1 MSKQWYYLNASSEKT
16 GPVSSETLKLL
27 VKEGI
32 IGRKTLLLLD
42 GMDRLIEAG
51 KVNGLF
57 EKRTKNSSAPAS
69 AESTSVFSVA
79 PASTESKSAY
89 SVAPISL
96 EELRPEQAKGPPPK
110 EEAHAPKHF
119 TAIPT
124 TPELLQPEEAFLPTP
139 APPEIRPATQ
149 APSPP
154 IAPRVSS
161 PTAYSAAYT
170 APSPSPHPTSPG
182 FQPDLLDQLF
192 AVENH
197 LPASRPRV
205 NTPLTAHATD
215 PTLQWVLGLAGFA
228 LVGIFLLGIAAVVS
242 LNGNSVPVGTS
253 ASVETPTAAEKEAAR
268 SKQTSS
274 GPRDTETVVAETE
287 ASVAFIKGK
296 MSGGTGFVVGP
307 GIIATNSHVISLE
320 MMGDIEVRFPA
331 AKDLK
336 EKGPFKP
343 ELLYENP
350 EKDIAF
356 LEIPGKNKPLP
367 LVENYQFRR
376 GQEIIV
382 IGNPGL
388 GDGTFLEIT
397 VSRGVMGTEA
407 MIDDRLYYQT
417 SISVN
422 PGNSGGPAF
431 DSEGRVVG
439 VVTLKASQIEGI
451 AYCVPVETLR
461 DLMSIMQSQTEK
473 DRETT
478 ETQHLLGVYRN
489 LGLAILVN
497 LEKIPEPLIKENA
510 KKGVGYFDQAIRLD
524 PNDPP
529 SYMCRGLLKTVLSD
543 FSGAIDDL
551 NEAIRLDPK
560 TPGYKQLRA
569 AVQMAWDA
577 QRRTGPGIRSPML
590 MRPSMFARNG
600 MDRYRPSIEFDD
612 APPSTFFDLPE
623 QGKK

>member
-16 GPVSSETLKLL
+16 GPVSSENLKLL

-32 IGRKTLLLLD
+32 IGRKTLLLLE
-42 GMDRLIEAG
+42 GTNRFVEAG
-51 KVNGLF
+51 NVDGLF
-57 EKRTKNSSAPAS
+57 KKKVGHSS
-69 AESTSVFSVA
+69 A
-79 PASTESKSAY
+79 PASTESKSVY

-96 EELRPEQAKGPPPK
+96 DELRPEQAKAPAPK
-110 EEAHAPKHF
+110 EASPVPKHF

-124 TPELLQPEEAFLPTP
+124 APELLKPMLPF
-139 APPEIRPATQ
+139 APPPPETQPATQ
-149 APSPP
+149 APPPP
-154 IAPRVSS
+154 IAPRTAS
-161 PTAYSAAYT
+161 PTAYPAASPA
-170 APSPSPHPTSPG
+170 APPAPPG

-192 AVENH
+192 AVENYVS
-197 LPASRPRV
+197 ASRPPV

-215 PTLQWVLGLAGFA
+215 PTTQWVLGLGSFA
-228 LVGIFLLGIAAVVS
+228 LIGIFLIGIAAVVS
-242 LNGNSVPVGTS
+242 LNGSSVSSNTS
-253 ASVETPTAAEKEAAR
+253 ASLESSSPVEKEAAR
-268 SKQTSS
+268 PVPPQS

-307 GIIATNSHVISLE
+307 GIVATNSHVISLE
-320 MMGDIEVRFPA
+320 LMSDIEVRFPA
-331 AKDLK
+331 AKDIK

-356 LEIPGKNKPLP
+356 LEISGKNKPLP

-388 GDGTFLEIT
+388 ADGTFLEIT

-407 MIDDRLYYQT
+407 MIDNRLYYQT

-461 DLMSIMQSQTEK
+461 DLMSIMQSQTGK
-473 DRETT
+473 DREAT
-478 ETQHLLGVYRN
+478 ETQHVLGVYRN

-510 KKGVGYFDQAIRLD
+510 KKGIGYFDQAIRLD

-529 SYMCRGLLKTVLSD
+529 SFVCRGVLKTILND

-551 NEAIRLDPK
+551 NEAVRLDPK
-560 TPGYKQLRA
+560 TEGYRQLRA
-569 AVQMAWDA
+569 AVQMAWDDL
-577 QRRTGPGIRSPML
+577 RRAGPGVRSPRL
-590 MRPSMFARNG
+590 VSPSMFSRDG
-600 MDRYRPSIEFDD
+600 MDRYKPSIDFNEK
-612 APPSTFFDLPE
+612 PPSTFFDLPE
-623 QGKK
+623 HGKK